1 MHCGKE
7 DNMNKKLYLA
17 LEAAVAAGKIIMEI
31 YERDDFEI
39 RTKEDDSPLTL
50 ADKRANEVINELLYP
65 TKIPLISEENRQI
78 DYSER
83 KQWEEC
89 WIVDPLD
96 GTKEFIKRN
105 GEFTVNIALVS
116 GGRPQLGVIFAPAI
130 NSLYFADV
138 SEKKA
143 FKVTFN
149 FQDLSVE
156 SISEKAEEISPANH
170 GDNIKVVGSRSHM
183 NEDTLQYI
191 EELKKRYGKEVEV
204 VSKGSSLKF
213 CMVAEGEANIYPR
226 FAPTMEWD
234 TAAGQAICEAVGLNC
249 VSRKTGRAMKYNRKN
264 LLNGHFFVSHEG

>member
-1 MHCGKE
+1 M
-7 DNMNKKLYLA
+7 KKNIRIA
-17 LEAAVAAGKIIMEI
+17 IEAAVAAGKVIMEI
-31 YERDDFEI
+31 YESKNFDVQ
-39 RTKEDDSPLTL
+39 TKEDNSPLTL
-50 ADKRANEVINELLYP
+50 ADKKANEVINEFLLP
-65 TKIPLISEENRQI
+65 TNIPLISEENKQI
-78 DYSER
+78 DYSVR

-116 GGRPQLGVIFAPAI
+116 RGKPRLGVIFAPAL

-138 SEKKA
+138 SENKA
-143 FKVTFN
+143 FKVFLTPN
-149 FQDLSVE
+149 DLK
-156 SISEKAEEISPANH
+156 IDNILDQAEEISPSVH
-170 GDNIKVVGSRSHM
+170 EDCIRVVGSRSHM

-191 EELKKRYGKEVEV
+191 EELKQKYGKEIEV

-213 CMVAEGEANIYPR
+213 CLVAEGEAHIYPR

-234 TAAGQAICEAVGLNC
+234 TVAGQAICEAVGLNC
-249 VSRKTGRAMKYNRKN
+249 ISRETGRSMTYNRED

>member
-1 MHCGKE
+1 
-7 DNMNKKLYLA
+7 MNKNLKIA
-17 LEAAVAAGKIIMEI
+17 IEAALAAGKVIMEI
-31 YERDDFEI
+31 YESENFEI
-39 RTKEDDSPLTL
+39 QAKEDNSPLTI
-50 ADKRANEVINELLYP
+50 ADKRASEVINEFLLS
-65 TKIPLISEENRQI
+65 TNIPLISEENKQI
-78 DYSER
+78 DYRVR

-116 GGRPQLGVIFAPAI
+116 LGKPRLGVIFAPAL

-138 SEKKA
+138 SENKA
-143 FKVTFN
+143 FKVSLTTD
-149 FQDLSVE
+149 DLN
-156 SISEKAEEISPANH
+156 IDDILDKAEEILPSGH
-170 GDNIKVVGSRSHM
+170 EDCIRVVGSRSHM
-183 NEDTLQYI
+183 NDDTLEYI
-191 EELKKRYGKEVEV
+191 EELKKKYGKGIEV

-213 CMVAEGEANIYPR
+213 CLVAEGKAQVYPR

-249 VSRKTGRAMKYNRKN
+249 ISRETGRTMTYNRED